1 MAKSTAQTEL
11 HRILLATDGSA
22 QAFVAINYA
31 SELAACCRAEITLL
45 MVAQIQVHGSDWE
58 KVMLGGQIPSE
69 LKVAAW
75 EFLSNLIH
83 FIPASVPAQIRV
95 EVGSPGETIIKVAE
109 EEDSDLIV
117 LGSRGMGSTDSNFI
131 GSVSHY
137 VLTHTERP
145 VFLSKGMPQDGIW
158 D

>member
-1 MAKSTAQTEL
+1 MVMNMQRREL
-11 HRILLATDGSA
+11 RRILLATDGSA
-22 QAFVAINYA
+22 QAFRAVDYA
-31 SELAACCRAEITLL
+31 AELAICCRAEITLL
-45 MVAQIQVHGSDWE
+45 MVAQIQIHVSDWE

-75 EFLSNLIH
+75 AFLSDLIH
-83 FIPASVPAQIRV
+83 FIPAFVPTHIRV
-95 EVGSPGETIIKVAE
+95 EVGSPGETILSVAE
-109 EEDSDLIV
+109 EENSDLIV
-117 LGSRGMGSTDSNFI
+117 LGSRGMGSTDSDFI

-137 VLTHTERP
+137 VLTHTECS